1 MGPQLK
7 RTSKCVRLL
16 LLVNTQTR
24 PYHVFVS
31 LDAKVVDFLLCL
43 ADLVDV
49 GAAMKSNAI
58 GNFLISKYNLNR
70 HPYSQLK
77 QTQMLSITRITH

>member
-7 RTSKCVRLL
+7 RTSKCVRLIL
-16 LLVNTQTR
+16 LANCKIR

-31 LDAKVVDFLLCL
+31 LDAKVVDVLLCL

-49 GAAMKSNAI
+49 GAAMKSNVI
-58 GNFLISKYNLNR
+58 GNFLISKYNLNIQ
-70 HPYSQLK
+70 PYSQLK
-77 QTQMLSITRITH
+77 QTQMPSITRITH

>member
-1 MGPQLK
+1 MTQSAYPVIRSIRTGTTTMGPQLK
-7 RTSKCVRLL
+7 RTSKCVRLIL
-16 LLVNTQTR
+16 LANCQIR

-49 GAAMKSNAI
+49 GAAIKSNVI
-58 GNFLISKYNLNR
+58 GNFLIS
-70 HPYSQLK
+70 
-77 QTQMLSITRITH
+77 